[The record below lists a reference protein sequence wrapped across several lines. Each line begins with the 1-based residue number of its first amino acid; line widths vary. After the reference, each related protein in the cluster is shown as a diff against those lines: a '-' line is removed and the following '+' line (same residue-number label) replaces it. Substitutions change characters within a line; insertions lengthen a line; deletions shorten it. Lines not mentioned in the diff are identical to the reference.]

1 MMFETN
7 EILVMAMLLSFI
19 ALLFTGFPIAWI
31 LSGVAVMFSVIAVQ
45 GYEWFDWD
53 TNFLTSYRIYG
64 IFVQRVYAQMSNWI
78 LVALPM
84 FIFMGLMLE
93 RSGVTEKLMVN
104 FVQLFG
110 RFRGGL
116 ALAVVLIGILLAAS
130 TGIVGASVVLLA
142 MLSMP
147 IMLRQGYNKGLASGV
162 ICSAGTLGILIPPSI
177 MLIIMADQLSMS
189 VGNLFFG
196 ALIPGLM
203 LGVIYIIYILVVAN
217 LTRTAPAPTDLE
229 PVTARLVLDTLLA
242 VVPPF
247 LLIFAVLGSIF
258 FGIATATEASG
269 LGAFGATLLA
279 IANRKFTFAVLKEV
293 VEKTTVTT
301 AFIFGIFLGATLFAI
316 VLRQLGGDE
325 FIAESLQGIP
335 FGPNGIVLTILFITF
350 IAGFFL
356 DWLEISLIILPLVAP
371 VVAALGFDLTWFV
384 VLFAV
389 TLQTSFLTPPVGFSL
404 FYLKGVAPPEVT
416 IVDIYKGVIPFVL
429 CQLLAVFLVFE
440 FPQLVLWLP
449 AAMFGTSG
457 G

>member
-1 MMFETN
+1 MPTH
-7 EILVMAMLLSFI
+7 EILVIAMLLTFI
-19 ALLFTGFPIAWI
+19 AMLFTGFPIAWV
-31 LSGVAVMFSVIAVQ
+31 LAGVAILFSNIAVL
-45 GYEWFDWD
+45 GYTYLDWD
-53 TNFLTSYRIYG
+53 TNFLTSYRLYG
-64 IFVQRVYAQMSNWI
+64 IFVQRIYAQMSNWI
-78 LVALPM
+78 MVALPM

-147 IMLRQGYNKGLASGV
+147 IMLEQNYSKAFASGV
-162 ICSAGTLGILIPPSI
+162 VASSGTLGILIPPSI
-177 MLIIMADQLSMS
+177 MLIIMADQLSLS

-196 ALIPGLM
+196 ALVPGLM
-203 LGVIYIIYILVVAN
+203 LGVIYIAYILIGARLN
-217 LTRTAPAPTDLE
+217 SKLAPAPTGLP
-229 PVTARLVLDTLLA
+229 PVSFELVRNTLLA
-242 VVPPF
+242 VLPPL

-258 FGIATATEASG
+258 YGIATPTEASG

-279 IANRKFTFAVLKEV
+279 LVNRRLNYAVLKEV
-293 VEKTTVTT
+293 IEKTTVTT
-301 AFIFGIFLGATLFAI
+301 AFIFGIFLGATLFA
-316 VLRQLGGDE
+316 VTLRQLGGDQ
-325 FIAESLQGIP
+325 FIADALNAIP
-335 FGPNGIVLTILFITF
+335 FGANAKVVAILLIAF

-371 VVAALGFDLTWFV
+371 VISGLGFDLTWFV

-416 IVDIYKGVIPFVL
+416 TLDIYRGIVPFVL
-429 CQLLAVFLVFE
+429 CQILAVALVFE
-440 FPQLVLWLP
+440 YPQLVLWLP
-449 AAMFGTSG
+449 RFMFGG
-457 G
+457 

>member
-1 MMFETN
+1 MFETN
-7 EILVMAMLLSFI
+7 EILVIAMLLSFI

-31 LSGVAVMFSVIAVQ
+31 LAGVGVIFSVIAVL
-45 GYEWFDWD
+45 GYEYLDWD
-53 TNFLTSYRIYG
+53 TNFLTSWRIYT
-64 IFVQRVYAQMSNWI
+64 IFVQRIYAQMSNWI

-104 FVQLFG
+104 FVKLFG

-147 IMLRQGYNKGLASGV
+147 IMLRQGYGKGLASGV

-196 ALIPGLM
+196 ALVPGLM
-203 LGVIYIIYILVVAN
+203 LGVIYLVYIM
-217 LTRTAPAPTDLE
+217 LTARFTSAAPRPAELE
-229 PVTARLVLDTLLA
+229 PITGRLVWDTLTA
-242 VVPPF
+242 VLPPL

-258 FGIATATEASG
+258 FGIATPTEASG

-279 IANRKFTFAVLKEV
+279 IFNRRFSLAVLKEV
-293 VEKTTVTT
+293 VEKTTITT
-301 AFIFGIFLGATLFAI
+301 AFIFGIFLGATIFAV
-316 VLRQLGGDE
+316 VLRQLGGDD
-325 FIAESLQGIP
+325 FIASSLQAIP

-350 IAGFFL
+350 LSGFFL
-356 DWLEISLIILPLVAP
+356 DWLEISLIILPLVYP
-371 VVAALGFDLTWFV
+371 VVQALGFDLTWFV

-404 FYLKGVAPPEVT
+404 FYLKGVAPPEVS
-416 IVDIYKGVIPFVL
+416 IMDIYKGVIPFVL
-429 CQLLAVFLVFE
+429 CQIIAVFLVFE
-440 FPQLVLWLP
+440 FPDLVLWLP
-449 AAMFGTSG
+449 RLMFG
-457 G
+457 

>member
-1 MMFETN
+1 LETY
-7 EILVMAMLLSFI
+7 EYIVIAMLLSFM
-19 ALLFTGFPIAWI
+19 ALLFTGFPVAWV
-31 LSGVAVMFSVIAVQ
+31 LSGVAILFSIIGVY
-45 GYEWFDWD
+45 GSEWFGWD
-53 TNFLTSYRIYG
+53 TYFLTDFRIWG
-64 IFVQRVYAQMSNWI
+64 IFVQRIYAQMSNWI

-93 RSGVTEKLMVN
+93 RSGVTEKLMTN

-116 ALAVVLIGILLAAS
+116 ALAVVMIGILLAAS

-147 IMLRQGYNKGLASGV
+147 IMLEQRYDKGLASGV
-162 ICSAGTLGILIPPSI
+162 VASAGTLGILIPPSI

-189 VGNLFFG
+189 VGELFFG

-203 LGVIYIIYILVVAN
+203 LGSIYIAYILIWA
-217 LTRTAPAPTDLE
+217 RIRHGAAPAPEGLD
-229 PVTARLVLDTLLA
+229 PVTGRLVFDTLVA
-242 VVPPF
+242 VLPPL

-258 FGIATATEASG
+258 FGIATPTEASG
-269 LGAFGATLLA
+269 LGAFGATILA
-279 IANRKFTFAVLKEV
+279 AANGRLNFSTIKEV
-293 VEKTTVTT
+293 CLKTTVTT
-301 AFIFGIFLGATLFAI
+301 AFIFGIFLGATMFAV

-325 FIAESLQGIP
+325 FISHSLQSIP
-335 FGPNGIVLTILFITF
+335 FGPNGIVLVILGIAFL
-350 IAGFFL
+350 AGFFL

-371 VVAALGFDLTWFV
+371 VVVELGFSQVWFV

-416 IVDIYKGVIPFVL
+416 TLDIYRGVAPFVL
-429 CQLLAVFLVFE
+429 CQVLAVFLVFE
-440 FPQLVLWLP
+440 FPGLVLWLP
-449 AAMFGTSG
+449 GFMFGG
-457 G
+457 

>member
-1 MMFETN
+1 VETY
-7 EILVMAMLLSFI
+7 EYLVIAMLLSFVG
-19 ALLFTGFPIAWI
+19 LLFTGFPVAWV
-31 LSGVAVMFSVIAVQ
+31 LSGVAIVFSIVGVFASEYL
-45 GYEWFDWD
+45 GWD
-53 TNFLTSYRIYG
+53 TYFLTDFRIWG
-64 IFVQRVYAQMSNWI
+64 IFVQRIYAQMSNWI

-93 RSGVTEKLMVN
+93 RSGVTEKLMTN

-116 ALAVVLIGILLAAS
+116 ALAVVMIGILLAAS

-147 IMLRQGYNKGLASGV
+147 IMLEQNYNKGFASGV
-162 ICSAGTLGILIPPSI
+162 VASAGTLGILIPPSI

-189 VGNLFFG
+189 VGELFFG
-196 ALIPGLM
+196 ALLPGLM
-203 LGVIYIIYILVVAN
+203 LGVIYIVYVLVTAR
-217 LTRTAPAPTDLE
+217 LRHGYAPAPADLE
-229 PVTARLVLDTLLA
+229 PVTWGLVRATLTA
-242 VVPPF
+242 VLPPL

-258 FGIATATEASG
+258 FGVATPTEASG

-279 IANRKFTFAVLKEV
+279 LANGRLTFATVHHV
-293 VEKTTVTT
+293 CVKTTITT
-301 AFIFGIFLGATLFAI
+301 AFIFGIFLGATMFAV

-325 FIAESLQGIP
+325 FISHSLQSIP
-335 FGPNGIVLTILFITF
+335 FGPNGIVLVILGIAFL
-350 IAGFFL
+350 AGFFL

-371 VVAALGFDLTWFV
+371 VIVELGFSQVWFV

-416 IVDIYKGVIPFVL
+416 TMDIYRGIVPFVL
-429 CQLLAVFLVFE
+429 CQLVAVALVFE
-440 FPQLVLWLP
+440 FPGIVLWLP
-449 AAMFGTSG
+449 QLMFGN
-457 G
+457 

>member
-1 MMFETN
+1 MPTH
-7 EILVMAMLLSFI
+7 EILVIAMLLTFI
-19 ALLFTGFPIAWI
+19 AMIFSGFPIAWV
-31 LSGVAVMFSVIAVQ
+31 LAGVAILFSNIAVL
-45 GYEWFDWD
+45 GSTYLDWD
-53 TNFLTSYRIYG
+53 TNFLTSYRLYG
-64 IFVQRVYAQMSNWI
+64 IFIQRIYAQMSNWI
-78 LVALPM
+78 MVALPM

-93 RSGVTEKLMVN
+93 RSGVTEKLMLN

-147 IMLRQGYNKGLASGV
+147 IMLEQHYSKAFASGV
-162 ICSAGTLGILIPPSI
+162 VASSGTLGILIPPSI
-177 MLIIMADQLSMS
+177 MLIIMADQLSLS

-196 ALIPGLM
+196 ALVPGLM
-203 LGVIYIIYILVVAN
+203 LGFIYIAYILIGARLN
-217 LTRTAPAPTDLE
+217 SKMAPAPRDLP
-229 PVTARLVLDTLLA
+229 PVTAQLVRDTLLA
-242 VVPPF
+242 VLPPL

-258 FGIATATEASG
+258 FGVATPTEASG

-279 IANRKFTFAVLKEV
+279 LANRRLSYPVLKEV
-293 VEKTTVTT
+293 IEKTTVTT
-301 AFIFGIFLGATLFAI
+301 AFIFGIFLGATLFA
-316 VLRQLGGDE
+316 VTLRQLGGDQ
-325 FIAESLQGIP
+325 FIAGTLNAIP
-335 FGPNGIVLTILFITF
+335 FGPEGKVLMILFIAF

-371 VVAALGFDLTWFV
+371 VISGLGYDLTWFV

-416 IVDIYKGVIPFVL
+416 TIDIYKGIVPFVL
-429 CQLLAVFLVFE
+429 CQLLAVGLVFV
-440 FPQLVLWLP
+440 FPELVLWFPRL
-449 AAMFGTSG
+449 MFGG
-457 G
+457 

>member
-1 MMFETN
+1 MFETN
-7 EILVMAMLLSFI
+7 EILVIAMLLSFI

-31 LSGVAVMFSVIAVQ
+31 LAGVGVIFSVIAVL
-45 GYEWFDWD
+45 GYEYLDWD
-53 TNFLTSYRIYG
+53 TNFLTSWRIYT
-64 IFVQRVYAQMSNWI
+64 IFVQRIYAQMSNWI

-104 FVQLFG
+104 FVKLFG

-147 IMLRQGYNKGLASGV
+147 IMLRQGYGKGLASGV

-196 ALIPGLM
+196 ALVPGLM
-203 LGVIYIIYILVVAN
+203 LGVIYLVYIM
-217 LTRTAPAPTDLE
+217 LTARFTSAAPRPAELE
-229 PVTARLVLDTLLA
+229 PITGRLVWDTLTA
-242 VVPPF
+242 VLPPL

-258 FGIATATEASG
+258 FGIATPTEASG

-279 IANRKFTFAVLKEV
+279 IFNRRFSLAVLKEV
-293 VEKTTVTT
+293 VEKTTITT
-301 AFIFGIFLGATLFAI
+301 AFIFGIFLGATIFAV
-316 VLRQLGGDE
+316 VLRQLGGDD
-325 FIAESLQGIP
+325 FIASSLQAIP

-350 IAGFFL
+350 LSGFFL
-356 DWLEISLIILPLVAP
+356 DWLEISLIILPLVYP
-371 VVAALGFDLTWFV
+371 VVQALGFDLTWFV

-404 FYLKGVAPPEVT
+404 FYLKGVAPPEVS
-416 IVDIYKGVIPFVL
+416 IMDIYKGVIPFVI
-429 CQLLAVFLVFE
+429 CQIIAVFLVFE
-440 FPQLVLWLP
+440 FPDLVLWLP
-449 AAMFGTSG
+449 RLMFG
-457 G
+457 